1 MSVFVFRWNIFLRP
15 YIYIIRSFTKGGKF
29 MGVRLEKQ
37 LVKVD
42 QVVGED
48 KVQAIVEGSIMLPY
62 GKPDIEKV
70 LSVEAKV
77 NTENLDVNVID
88 DKVVIE
94 GYVDVEALYVGKVPA
109 ESQPV
114 HFVEGNVDF
123 SVFAKIPGARKNMD
137 VKVKA
142 RVEHVQFSHNDARPR
157 EIEVRI
163 IVEFFVK
170 VTKRVQ
176 LEIVVGAT
184 GPADLQVLKESIRVD
199 HVVGEGRAQKV
210 VKSEVDVPP
219 KKPDIL
225 EILKIEG
232 KVRVAQTKVLD
243 NKVVIEGI
251 LEVDILYVGD
261 VREGLPQQPV
271 HFMEAEIPFTEFV
284 EVPDCR
290 HDMSKT
296 VKVSVEHIRARKKD
310 ERSITVEAVL
320 DIKAKVLEP
329 KTIEVVEDLFS
340 PSQRLDV
347 KKTKVK
353 VDKVIGEGE
362 NQIVVKE
369 TFKVPVEKPPIEQV
383 FKTEARVKV
392 TETQIIEDKIVVE
405 GVLKL
410 ETLYVAEAPYCS
422 PQQPVHFVENETPFT
437 IFVEIPGARE
447 DMALDYE
454 VEVEHVSSKVDPN
467 DSRRYEVRVVLKL
480 VAKVTRMVQLDV
492 VVDVDKAAEEEK
504 KGEKKEEKASKDDKP
519 YMTIYIVQKGDTLW
533 KIAKRY
539 NVTLDAI
546 IKANNIANPDLIYPG
561 QRLIIPRQM
570 H

>member
-1 MSVFVFRWNIFLRP
+1 
-15 YIYIIRSFTKGGKF
+15 
-29 MGVRLEKQ
+29 MGVRLEKE

-48 KVQAIVEGSIMLPY
+48 KAQTVVEGLIVLPY
-62 GKPDIEKV
+62 GKPDIERV
-70 LSVEAKV
+70 LSVEAEV
-77 NTENLDVNVID
+77 NTENLDINVID

-94 GYVDVEALYVGKVPA
+94 GAIDVEALYVGKVPA

-114 HFVEGNVDF
+114 HFVEGTVDF
-123 SVFAKIPGARKNMD
+123 SIFVKIPGARKNMD

-157 EIEVRI
+157 EIDVRI

-176 LEIVVGAT
+176 LEIVVDAK
-184 GPADLQVLKESIRVD
+184 GPSDLQVLKESIRVD
-199 HVVGEGRAQKV
+199 HVVGEGRAQKI

-225 EILKIEG
+225 EILKAEG
-232 KVRVAQTKVLD
+232 KVRTTETKALD
-243 NKVVIEGI
+243 DKVVIEGV

-261 VREGLPQQPV
+261 VPEGVPQQPV

-290 HDMSKT
+290 QDMSKT
-296 VKVSVEHIRARKKD
+296 VKVRVEHIRARKKD
-310 ERSITVEAVL
+310 ERSMAVEAVL

-340 PSQRLDV
+340 PSKKLDV
-347 KKTKVK
+347 KKTKIK

-362 NQIVVKE
+362 NQVIVKE
-369 TFKVPVEKPPIEQV
+369 AFKVPLEKPPIEQV
-383 FKTEARVKV
+383 FKTEARAKV
-392 TETQIIEDKIVVE
+392 TETRIIEDKVVVE

-437 IFVEIPGARE
+437 IFVEIPGAKE
-447 DMALDYE
+447 DMTLDFE

-467 DSRRYEVRVVLKL
+467 DARRYEVRVVLKL
-480 VAKVTRMVQLDV
+480 VSKVTRMVQLDV
-492 VVDVDKAAEEEK
+492 VVDVEEAAEEEK
-504 KGEKKEEKASKDDKP
+504 KGEKKEEYKDKP

-546 IKANNIANPDLIYPG
+546 IKANNITNPDLIYPG

-570 H
+570 Y

>member
-1 MSVFVFRWNIFLRP
+1 
-15 YIYIIRSFTKGGKF
+15 

-232 KVRVAQTKVLD
+232 KVRVAQTKALD

-320 DIKAKVLEP
+320 DIKARVLEP

>member
-1 MSVFVFRWNIFLRP
+1 
-15 YIYIIRSFTKGGKF
+15 

-184 GPADLQVLKESIRVD
+184 GPADLQVLKESIMVD

-232 KVRVAQTKVLD
+232 KVRVAQTKALD

>member
-1 MSVFVFRWNIFLRP
+1 
-15 YIYIIRSFTKGGKF
+15 
-29 MGVRLEKQ
+29 MGVRLDKQ

-137 VKVKA
+137 VKVKG
-142 RVEHVQFSHNDARPR
+142 RVEHVQFFQNNTRPR

-184 GPADLQVLKESIRVD
+184 GPADLQVLKESIRID

-225 EILKIEG
+225 EILKAEG
-232 KVRVAQTKVLD
+232 KVRTTETKALD
-243 NKVVIEGI
+243 NKVVIEGV
-251 LEVDILYVGD
+251 LEIDILYVGD

-369 TFKVPVEKPPIEQV
+369 TFKVPVEKPPIEQI

-392 TETQIIEDKIVVE
+392 TETQIIEDKVVVE

-480 VAKVTRMVQLDV
+480 VAKVTRMVQMDV
-492 VVDVDKAAEEEK
+492 VVDVEEAAEEEK
-504 KGEKKEEKASKDDKP
+504 KGEKKEYKDDKP

-561 QRLIIPRQM
+561 QKLIIPRQM

>member
-1 MSVFVFRWNIFLRP
+1 
-15 YIYIIRSFTKGGKF
+15 
-29 MGVRLEKQ
+29 MGVRLEKE

-48 KVQAIVEGSIMLPY
+48 KAQTVVEGLIVLPY
-62 GKPDIEKV
+62 GKPDIERV
-70 LSVEAKV
+70 LSVEAEV
-77 NTENLDVNVID
+77 NTENLDINVID

-94 GYVDVEALYVGKVPA
+94 GAIDVEALYVGKVPA

-114 HFVEGNVDF
+114 HFVEGTVDF
-123 SVFAKIPGARKNMD
+123 SIFVKIPGARKNMD

-157 EIEVRI
+157 EIDVRI

-176 LEIVVGAT
+176 LEIVVDAK
-184 GPADLQVLKESIRVD
+184 GPSDLQVLKESIRVD
-199 HVVGEGRAQKV
+199 HVVGDGRAQKI

-225 EILKIEG
+225 EILKAEG
-232 KVRVAQTKVLD
+232 KVRTTETKALD
-243 NKVVIEGI
+243 DKVVIEGV

-261 VREGLPQQPV
+261 VPEGVPQQPV

-290 HDMSKT
+290 QDMSKT
-296 VKVSVEHIRARKKD
+296 VKVRVEHIRARKKD
-310 ERSITVEAVL
+310 ERSMAVEAVL

-340 PSQRLDV
+340 PSKKLDV
-347 KKTKVK
+347 KKTKIK

-362 NQIVVKE
+362 NQVIVKE
-369 TFKVPVEKPPIEQV
+369 AFKVPLEKPPIEQV
-383 FKTEARVKV
+383 FKTEARAKV
-392 TETQIIEDKIVVE
+392 TETRIIEDKVVVE

-437 IFVEIPGARE
+437 IFVEIPGAKE
-447 DMALDYE
+447 DMTLDFE

-467 DSRRYEVRVVLKL
+467 DARRYEVRVVLKL

-492 VVDVDKAAEEEK
+492 VVDVEEAAEEEK
-504 KGEKKEEKASKDDKP
+504 KGEKKEEYKDKP

-546 IKANNIANPDLIYPG
+546 IKANNITNPDLIYPG

-570 H
+570 Y

>member
-1 MSVFVFRWNIFLRP
+1 
-15 YIYIIRSFTKGGKF
+15 

>member
-1 MSVFVFRWNIFLRP
+1 
-15 YIYIIRSFTKGGKF
+15 
-29 MGVRLEKQ
+29 MGVRLEKE

-48 KVQAIVEGSIMLPY
+48 EAQTVVEGLIVLPY
-62 GKPDIEKV
+62 GKPDIERV
-70 LSVEAKV
+70 LSVEAEV
-77 NTENLDVNVID
+77 NTENLDINVID

-94 GYVDVEALYVGKVPA
+94 GTIDVEALYVGKVPA

-114 HFVEGNVDF
+114 HFVEGTVDF
-123 SVFAKIPGARKNMD
+123 SFFVKIPGARKNMD

-142 RVEHVQFSHNDARPR
+142 RVEHVQFSHNDSRPR
-157 EIEVRI
+157 EIDVRI

-176 LEIVVGAT
+176 LEIVVDAK
-184 GPADLQVLKESIRVD
+184 GPSDLQVLKESIRVD
-199 HVVGEGRAQKV
+199 HVVGEGRAQKI

-225 EILKIEG
+225 EILKAEG
-232 KVRVAQTKVLD
+232 KVRTTETKALD
-243 NKVVIEGI
+243 DKVVIEGV
-251 LEVDILYVGD
+251 LEVNILYVAD
-261 VREGLPQQPV
+261 VPEGVPQQPV

-290 HDMSKT
+290 QDMSKM
-296 VKVSVEHIRARKKD
+296 VKVRVEHIRARKKD
-310 ERSITVEAVL
+310 ERNIAVEAVL

-340 PSQRLDV
+340 PSQKLNV
-347 KKTKVK
+347 KKTKIK
-353 VDKVIGEGE
+353 VDKVIGEAE
-362 NQIVVKE
+362 NQVIVKE
-369 TFKVPVEKPPIEQV
+369 AFKVPLEKPPIEQI
-383 FKTEARVKV
+383 FKTEAKTKV
-392 TETQIIEDKIVVE
+392 TETRIIEDKVVVE

-422 PQQPVHFVENETPFT
+422 PQQPVHFVKNETPFT

-447 DMALDYE
+447 DMTLDYE

-467 DSRRYEVRVVLKL
+467 DARRYEVRVVLKL

-492 VVDVDKAAEEEK
+492 VVDVEEAAEK
-504 KGEKKEEKASKDDKP
+504 EKKEEKADKDKP

-539 NVTLDAI
+539 NVTLEAI
-546 IKANNIANPDLIYPG
+546 IKANNITNPDLIYPG
-561 QRLIIPRQM
+561 QRLLIPRQM
-570 H
+570 Y

>member
-1 MSVFVFRWNIFLRP
+1 
-15 YIYIIRSFTKGGKF
+15 

-232 KVRVAQTKVLD
+232 KVRVAQTKALD